1 MKPNSTMTYGACA
14 ARLRSNG
21 YEPVSAIAPLGAEY
35 DGNLTSKF
43 VAWEPHEI
51 SEHPVAVRLAAPTG
65 GLCVLVLNPAAIADL
80 ELLERVRALLTDRG
94 LTAGPCRLGSDGR
107 EVYPLRAGFS
117 RSTGE
122 ALDGAVHFGRGTLLP
137 CDGRWERG
145 DLLNVARAELPECD
159 ADTVRAAC
167 SDLSSLPYQLA
178 EERRPPP
185 QPTIEAWIGQ

>member
-51 SEHPVAVRLAAPTG
+51 SEHPVAVRLAAPAGT
-65 GLCVLVLNPAAIADL
+65 LTLLVLDPHAMEDP
-80 ELLERVRALLTDRG
+80 ELLERVRVLLTDRG
-94 LTAGPCRLGSDGR
+94 LTGGPCRLGSDGR
-107 EVYPLRAGFS
+107 ETYPLRAGYS
-117 RSTGE
+117 RSTGD
-122 ALDGAVHFGRGTLLP
+122 ALEGAVQFGRGVLLP
-137 CDGRWERG
+137 LDGRWERG
-145 DLLNVARAELPECD
+145 DLLNVARAELPEGD
-159 ADTVRAAC
+159 SDIVRAVC
-167 SDLSSLPYQLA
+167 SDLSSLPYRLA

-185 QPTIEAWIGQ
+185 APSLEAWIGQ